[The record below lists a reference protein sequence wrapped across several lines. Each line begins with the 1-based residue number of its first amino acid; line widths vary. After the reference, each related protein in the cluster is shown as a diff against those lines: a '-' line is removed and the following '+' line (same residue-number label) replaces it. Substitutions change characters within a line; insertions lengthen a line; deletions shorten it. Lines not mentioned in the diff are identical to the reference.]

1 MNKELKPE
9 IIQPLV
15 DAINDMNEHIK
26 ILESSECS
34 IYTIDAA
41 RRDRSVLVATLAE
54 LYKK

>member
-1 MNKELKPE
+1 MNTELKPE

-26 ILESSECS
+26 ILEFNECS
-34 IYTIDAA
+34 TYTIGEA
-41 RRDRSVLVATLAE
+41 RKDRSVLVATLAE